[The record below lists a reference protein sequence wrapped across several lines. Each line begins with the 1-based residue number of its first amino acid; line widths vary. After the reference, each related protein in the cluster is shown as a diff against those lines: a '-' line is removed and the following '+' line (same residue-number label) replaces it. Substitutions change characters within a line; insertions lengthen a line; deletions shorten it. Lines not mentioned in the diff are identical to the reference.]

1 MSKLQREGLRQLLA
15 YGLGTEAIPDG
26 FAVRALLLEG
36 AAAYVPDPDDVFVAA
51 VAADELTTVQA
62 PAYARVQV
70 TGLDVTADA
79 TDDLAVVTSGAI
91 AFPNLAAASGTV
103 TINACVLYLD
113 ADGLTDATRPIVEVV
128 TFTPTAL
135 DGTTFEV
142 DPPIDGLGAISV

>member
-1 MSKLQREGLRQLLA
+1 MSKIQRGGLRQMLA
-15 YGLGTEAIPDG
+15 QGWGDEAIPAG

-36 AAAYVPDPDDVFVAA
+36 ASAYTPDPDDVNVSD

-70 TGLDVTADA
+70 TGLDVSVDA
-79 TDDLAVVTSGAI
+79 PDDLVVLTSGAI

-113 ADGLTDATRPIVEVV
+113 SDGATDATRPILEIV